1 MALEIR
7 VIRYT
12 AGDRMPAQDNHGD
25 EFGALCSAQYRQ
37 NGRVRSDAG

>member
-7 VIRYT
+7 VMRYT

-25 EFGALCSAQYRQ
+25 ELASCNAQYRQ
-37 NGRVRSDAG
+37 NGHVRSDAG